1 MACARPDTLAPPVP
15 AKETRMAIHRT
26 LAVVVLAA
34 AAAPAQIP
42 LPLTAGSGCCGE
54 RQPMVN
60 DQGTVV
66 AWANLVGGV
75 NELFTV
81 PADGGAP
88 VRRTTGASLIV
99 GFGTFGNQPSITL
112 SADGTRITYWN
123 AAGVHV
129 VDTVAGN
136 DRVLYSG
143 GYPNHYPSIDPTGAQ
158 VVFQA
163 VVGSSQEVF
172 LVPFTGG
179 PAVPLTATG
188 SGGDRE
194 PDVHGNLVVYQAVA
208 GGNLELFAYDLAGQT
223 TRQIT
228 AGSGGGNR
236 YPRFTADGRLVV
248 YEVVSPTTSS
258 KEVWV
263 VDPLVGVMSQR
274 AVTTVAS
281 GGDRLGAMSQDGEI
295 AFQSVAGGGL
305 EVFLIDQ
312 NGTNLTQLTTGGL
325 PAVRRPSVDAHG
337 HLVVY
342 QGVVGGTFEVFRIRR
357 CAEAAFAPYGAHGI
371 PSVGTLASFQ
381 SWSRCQLT
389 LGLSTSLAP
398 GTAGLFLL
406 GFTPVSIPIPGAPGN
421 TLYVIPSMVLPLAL
435 DGLGRATFTFPV
447 PPGLAGV
454 TAHYQWGLFDVPA
467 NPTGVVASEGTTMT
481 F

>member
-1 MACARPDTLAPPVP
+1 MSIRRVFVILV
-15 AKETRMAIHRT
+15 
-26 LAVVVLAA
+26 
-34 AAAPAQIP
+34 AAPALAQTP
-42 LPLTAGSGCCGE
+42 LPLTGGSGCCGE

-81 PADGGAP
+81 PADGGAA
-88 VRRTTGASLIV
+88 VRRTTGASLLV

-123 AAGVHV
+123 SGGVHL
-129 VDTVAGN
+129 VDTVAMT
-136 DRVLYSG
+136 DRVLYTG
-143 GYPNHYPSIDPTGAQ
+143 GFPNHYPSIDPSGTQ

-172 LVPFTGG
+172 LVQVAGG
-179 PAVPLTATG
+179 PAVQVSATG

-208 GGNLELFAYDLAGQT
+208 GSNLELFAYDIANRS

-236 YPRFTADGRLVV
+236 YPRFTADGRMVV
-248 YEVVSPTTSS
+248 YDVVPPTTSS
-258 KEVWV
+258 KEVSV
-263 VDPLVGVMSQR
+263 VDPFIGVPSQR
-274 AVTTVAS
+274 TITAVAS

-312 NGTNLTQLTTGGL
+312 NGTGLTQLTTGGA

-337 HLVVY
+337 HVIVY
-342 QGVVGGTFEVFRIRR
+342 QGVLGGTFEVFRIRR
-357 CAEAAFAPYGAHGI
+357 CPEGTFTPYGAHGT
-371 PSVGTLASFQ
+371 PSVGTLASFR

-389 LGLSTSLAP
+389 LGLSTSLPP

-406 GFTPVSIPIPGAPGN
+406 GFTPIAIPIPGAPGN
-421 TLYVIPSMVLPLAL
+421 TLYVIPSLVLPIAL

-447 PPGLAGV
+447 PPGLTGV
-454 TAHYQWGLFDVPA
+454 TAHCQWGLFDVPA
-467 NPTGVVASEGTTMT
+467 NPTGVVASEGTTMA